1 MQTSDIEKM
10 KHQQNDGFFHTPAR
24 SIYNNFVIIQQEVM
38 PSLPHTEFVAVQR
51 QKGPEQL
58 LFVSCASFI
67 LHLHF
72 CSLQKRSLGNCQI
85 LETDQMVC
93 LRQIHLTVSV
103 MPPFLSSLFVNAHCL
118 FLLIVTE
125 VIINPFLFL
134 CSLIQK
140 FSKSKPFF
148 LSHSAKCPLR
158 NLPTHC
164 CIWASLIPILEG
176 LPLKRS
182 FYFSLLGFPVFQN
195 KNLSLSLRLSFVY
208 F

>member
-1 MQTSDIEKM
+1 
-10 KHQQNDGFFHTPAR
+10 
-24 SIYNNFVIIQQEVM
+24 
-38 PSLPHTEFVAVQR
+38 
-51 QKGPEQL
+51 
-58 LFVSCASFI
+58 
-67 LHLHF
+67 
-72 CSLQKRSLGNCQI
+72 
-85 LETDQMVC
+85 MVC

-182 FYFSLLGFPVFQN
+182 FYFSLLGLPVFQN
-195 KNLSLSLRLSFVY
+195 KNPVLVFKAFLCLFLTLYCQCGISFLLPKLPSFPVSFLQWSALWCNLNIRMCLSVPLYWDCVSLWCLNKKEIVIAEEMIKNV
-208 F
+208 